1 MSDQA
6 WKEADSLTANCT
18 HGLEFAETGEH
29 YADLRTRIRACI
41 AYQIVERDRARQN
54 DHATALAAVAAEREK
69 WAAFAD
75 EKGEP
80 RKVLGTLPVTAD
92 GYIACQDSVVW
103 HPTNGACYPVPD
115 GLNVAAKVYG
125 GAALVPVASCYSTR
139 QAATSALA
147 AQTTTDA
154 GVKP

>member
-1 MSDQA
+1 MESVDAIAQKLIPCTCGGYGENNRRHMSDCPRHGIA
-6 WKEADSLTANCT
+6 WEDIAAT
-18 HGLEFAETGEH
+18 
-29 YADLRTRIRACI
+29 LR
-41 AYQIVERDRARQN
+41 
-54 DHATALAAVAAEREK
+54 AERAKLEK
-69 WAAFAD
+69 FAAFAGPD
-75 EKGEP
+75 GEP

>member
-1 MSDQA
+1 MSEHDDTAQKLIPCTCGGYGQNNRRHMSDCPRHYVA
-6 WKEADSLTANCT
+6 WED
-18 HGLEFAETGEH
+18 
-29 YADLRTRIRACI
+29 I
-41 AYQIVERDRARQN
+41 
-54 DHATALAAVAAEREK
+54 ATALTAAVAAEREK
-69 WAAFAD
+69 WKAFAGPD
-75 EKGEP
+75 GEP

-139 QAATSALA
+139 QAAEPAPTA
-147 AQTTTDA
+147 DA